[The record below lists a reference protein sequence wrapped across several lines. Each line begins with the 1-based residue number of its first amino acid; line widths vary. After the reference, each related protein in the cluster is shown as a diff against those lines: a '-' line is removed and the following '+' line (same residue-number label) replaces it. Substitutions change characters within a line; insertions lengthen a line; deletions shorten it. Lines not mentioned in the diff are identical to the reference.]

1 MLSLI
6 TEFKSPARLLNLST
20 RPQKPIH
27 LSSVIPRSHRPQL
40 SVRYSSPVISVMH
53 LLKLLAL
60 PHQFGN
66 TLPLEI
72 RNVNLFLFNII
83 ARAKVFCQIILPEV
97 MANGYGTDQ
106 MAIHGKNTDLNLP
119 GPSGK
124 DPPGGPGC
132 HHRFCNNTPRFP
144 HSRSRNTW

>member
-6 TEFKSPARLLNLST
+6 TELKSPAHLLNLST

-40 SVRYSSPVISVMH
+40 SVRYNSPVISVMH

-60 PHQFGN
+60 PHQFDN

-83 ARAKVFCQIILPEV
+83 ARKDFLPDYLTGG
-97 MANGYGTDQ
+97 NGQ
-106 MAIHGKNTDLNLP
+106 WLWN
-119 GPSGK
+119 
-124 DPPGGPGC
+124 
-132 HHRFCNNTPRFP
+132 
-144 HSRSRNTW
+144 